1 MPHANL
7 FGVTATLIEL
17 LRVNVWR
24 LSGQEVTVSALPPEE
39 AETETGSRLNLHL
52 YHAREDP
59 SRRNDLPFDD
69 AGPYPISRTPM
80 PLTLYYVM
88 TAHSM
93 VDGAIDPPGLQLL
106 MGLGMKSLHDFPVID
121 DSLELPAPPVGLPT
135 RILDPGMR
143 GAQNRIEVVSRQ
155 LAPEDSVNFWS
166 AAQNHSAR
174 LTAFYE
180 VRSLLLPPEAATERP
195 GIVTSF
201 ALGVTSSARPTLFAS
216 RSTQTV
222 TLPALSGGTVLSTEV
237 SPAVA
242 ALGTVAPPPGNRVVL
257 TGEGLGDG
265 SEERLVLSSTGFAAL
280 VPPLAEGVIDPASNP
295 NWAFLFRHDA
305 AEFSVQPEVNVEALA
320 GFRAVPIRPGFYVAS
335 VRRNRQLRT
344 EEGATYV
351 SAVDSNGIP
360 FAVAPA
366 VAALAVVTGRIEVTL
381 APGVDCTDPL
391 NQPQLSIA
399 GDVYRLVPA
408 FDLVDPANN
417 PGTFIAAA
425 ADRYVADPLF
435 DPADGGTRMVRVAV
449 NGVDAA
455 PVWLEP

>member
-39 AETETGSRLNLHL
+39 AETEPGSRLNLHL

-121 DSLELPAPPVGLPT
+121 DSLELPAPPAGLPT

-143 GAQNRIEVVSRQ
+143 G
-155 LAPEDSVNFWS
+155 
-166 AAQNHSAR
+166 AQNHSAR

-180 VRSLLLPPEAATERP
+180 VRSLLLPPEAATEKP

-201 ALGVTSSARPTLFAS
+201 ALGVTSSARPTLLAS

-242 ALGTVAPPPGNRVVL
+242 ALGAAAPPPANRVIL

-265 SEERLVLSSTGFAAL
+265 SEEQIVLSSAGFSAL
-280 VPPLAEGVIDPASNP
+280 VPPLAEGVVDPASNP
-295 NWAFLFRHDA
+295 SWAFLFRHDA
-305 AEFSVQPEVNVEALA
+305 AEFSVQPQVNVEAPA
-320 GFRAVPIRPGFYVAS
+320 GFRAVPIRPGFYVAAI
-335 VRRNRQLRT
+335 RRNRQLRT

-366 VAALAVVTGRIEVTL
+366 VATLGVVTGRIEVTL

-391 NQPQLSIA
+391 NQPMLAIA

-408 FDLVDPANN
+408 FDLVVPANN
-417 PGTFIAAA
+417 PGTFIVDAAN
-425 ADRYVADPLF
+425 RYVADPLF